1 MNNYDLLGLMDTY
14 NAMKRDKVPG
24 TPATLTEFL
33 TGIQPID
40 DGTAP
45 LPQIEQGNTTYEQ
58 GIAEVEKRD
67 RDARY
72 ITNDLG
78 IGTSRIGSEQLGQ
91 FIPGDRQP
99 LPTHQHVM
107 DQKSRLDTRRKVG
120 YDK

>member
-1 MNNYDLLGLMDTY
+1 MDTY

-33 TGIQPID
+33 TGIQPVD

-45 LPQIEQGNTTYEQ
+45 LPQIKQGNTTYEQ
-58 GIAEVEKRD
+58 GIADVEKRD
-67 RDARY
+67 KDARY

-78 IGTSRIGSEQLGQ
+78 VGTSRIGSEQLGQ

-99 LPTHQHVM
+99 MPAHREAM
-107 DQKSRLDTRRKVG
+107 DHGERLETRREIG